1 MAITKIH
8 AIQATVHKAV
18 NYICNPQKTDESI
31 LISSFGCSP
40 ETAAFDFKFA
50 LSKTNQADPNKA
62 FHLIQAFAPGEVS
75 YKEAHQIGVEL
86 ANKLLEGKFSY
97 IVSTHIDKGHV
108 HNHIIFCA
116 ADNVNHEKYHDCKQT
131 YYHIRRLNDELCSKH
146 QLSVISP
153 TNQRGKSYK
162 EWTSGRN
169 GTSWKIKLKQDI
181 DEAIQNADTYEQC
194 MELIRAKGYEIKGET
209 IGGNALKYISFRPLD
224 REHFVRG
231 SLKSLGAEYT
241 KERIKERVETKALA
255 QTQKRVPF
263 PARKKPL
270 IKDYSSRTLIDTS
283 EEKFT
288 QSPGL
293 QHWAAIDVH
302 KAVNYIC
309 NPQKTDE
316 SILISSFGCS
326 PETAAFDFKFAL
338 SKTNQADPNK
348 AFHLIQAFAPG
359 EVSYKEAHQI
369 GVELANKLLEGKFSY
384 IVSTHIDKG
393 HVHNHIIFCAADNV
407 NHEKYHDCKQTY
419 YHIRRLNDE
428 LCSKH
433 QLSVISPTNQRGKS
447 YKEWTSGRNGTSWK
461 IKLKQDIDEAI
472 QNADT
477 YEQCMELI
485 RAKGYEIK
493 GETIGGNALKYISFR
508 PLDREHFVRG
518 SLKSLGAEYTKER
531 IKERVETKALAQTQ
545 KRVPFPARKKPL
557 IKDYSSRTLIDTSE
571 EKFTQSPGLQHWAA
585 IENLKIAASS
595 YSKAGSIIELE
606 KQIESKS
613 VLAKTARN
621 SLVETERQLKDL
633 GQILKYAE
641 QYQSNHI
648 YHIRYRK
655 SKDPD
660 AYLRHHETE
669 LLLHDGAENMLKRF
683 GISLKHFD
691 IDKFRNDYNALYA
704 KKEALQKTYKSA
716 EKDIQALNRKLDN
729 LNQYLDRTPGQE
741 QTTNHKPEKDF
752 TTL

>member
-293 QHWAAIDVH
+293 Q
-302 KAVNYIC
+302 
-309 NPQKTDE
+309 
-316 SILISSFGCS
+316 
-326 PETAAFDFKFAL
+326 
-338 SKTNQADPNK
+338 
-348 AFHLIQAFAPG
+348 
-359 EVSYKEAHQI
+359 
-369 GVELANKLLEGKFSY
+369 
-384 IVSTHIDKG
+384 
-393 HVHNHIIFCAADNV
+393 
-407 NHEKYHDCKQTY
+407 
-419 YHIRRLNDE
+419 R
-428 LCSKH
+428 
-433 QLSVISPTNQRGKS
+433 
-447 YKEWTSGRNGTSWK
+447 
-461 IKLKQDIDEAI
+461 
-472 QNADT
+472 
-477 YEQCMELI
+477 
-485 RAKGYEIK
+485 
-493 GETIGGNALKYISFR
+493 
-508 PLDREHFVRG
+508 
-518 SLKSLGAEYTKER
+518 
-531 IKERVETKALAQTQ
+531 
-545 KRVPFPARKKPL
+545 
-557 IKDYSSRTLIDTSE
+557 
-571 EKFTQSPGLQHWAA
+571 WAA